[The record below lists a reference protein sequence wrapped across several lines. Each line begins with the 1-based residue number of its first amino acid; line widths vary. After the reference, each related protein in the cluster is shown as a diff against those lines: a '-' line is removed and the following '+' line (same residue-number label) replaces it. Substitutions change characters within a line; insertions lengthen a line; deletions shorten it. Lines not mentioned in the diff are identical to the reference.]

1 MARVL
6 YRLGDLCFRNPWRVV
21 AAWSLIAVVVAT
33 VGITLGA
40 KVSDKFEIPGTES
53 DRALQVLVDSFG
65 KGAPTTPGEAAAR
78 LVVRAPAGQGLPLE
92 RIDAELAG
100 LTGVPGIESVTP
112 ASPAVAERGDV
123 TFADISFSRP
133 VDPAAKAAV
142 DKAHTTFQAMG
153 LRPLLTGGPYYSE
166 ASFVGPAE
174 AIGVAIAMGV
184 LLVTFASLLAAGLP
198 ILIGLIGVAVGTG
211 GVVAVSTLFDA
222 SSATLALSLML
233 GLAVGIDYTLFIV
246 SRHRQQLAEG
256 MAVRE
261 SVARSIGTA
270 GSAVVFAGATV
281 LIALC
286 GLSIAGIPFLTGMGL
301 AAAAC
306 VSVVVAL
313 AVTLLP
319 ALLGFSGA
327 RLIPR
332 GRGLRAIEGARRPNR
347 WGRIVTERPI
357 TTLVAGIAALAVLAL
372 PVADLRLGLPN
383 AGQDPAGTVSRTS
396 HDLLAHA
403 YTPGL
408 NGPLIAVVDGEP
420 GRIHAQT
427 EAAVLRITAMPGVA
441 MVLPPEVDDAGDTAQ
456 FVVVPATAPSSERTA
471 ELVRAIR
478 DSAGDLRTE
487 QGAALHLTGET
498 VIGIDVA
505 DKLSDALVPFL
516 IVVVGLALVLL
527 MVAFRSVLVPLTAAL
542 GFLLSLAVA
551 LGATTAVYQWGWLGS
566 LLNVHHPA
574 PILAFL
580 PILLIGVLFGLAM
593 DYQVFL
599 MSRMREAYVSG
610 KNTALEAV
618 RIGYADSARVI
629 TAAAVIMIAVFAGF
643 LFSHNTMI
651 GPIGFAMGIGVLFDA
666 LVVRMTLIPAVMA
679 LLGRHAWWLPASL
692 ERWMPH
698 VDIEGETL
706 PEPAAPNPERKEAAV
721 QQSGLHRATV
731 GESETEVCSVHRH
744 QVHSWAPWRSGQ
756 TPPQAE
762 WHYAGGR
769 EVRVSEQSIPEAKC
783 AGEQQHPT
791 S

>member
-1 MARVL
+1 MARAL
-6 YRLGDLCFRNPWRVV
+6 YRLGDLCFRNRWWVI
-21 AAWSLIAVVVAT
+21 AAWSLVTVVIGT
-33 VGITLGA
+33 VGLTLGA

-53 DRALQVLVDSFG
+53 DRAQQVLTDSFG

-92 RIDAELAG
+92 RIDAELST
-100 LTGVPGIESVTP
+100 LNGVRGIESVSP
-112 ASPAVAERGDV
+112 ASLTVAERGDV
-123 TFADISFSRP
+123 TFTDISFARP

-142 DKAHTTFQAMG
+142 DKVHTTFQAMG

-174 AIGVAIAMGV
+174 AVGVAIAMGV
-184 LLVTFASLLAAGLP
+184 LLVTFGSLLAAGLP
-198 ILIGLIGVAVGTG
+198 ILVGLVGVAVGTG
-211 GVVAVSTLFDA
+211 GVVAFSTLFDA

-246 SRHRQQLAEG
+246 SRHRQQLADG

-261 SVARSIGTA
+261 SAARSIGTA

-306 VSVVVAL
+306 VSVVVTL
-313 AVTLLP
+313 AITLLP
-319 ALLGFSGA
+319 ALLGFAGE

-347 WGRIVTERPI
+347 WGRIVTAHPI
-357 TTLVAGIAALAVLAL
+357 ATLVTGIAALVVLAL

-383 AGQDPAGTVSRTS
+383 AGQDPTGTVSRTS
-396 HDLLAHA
+396 YDVLATA

-408 NGPLIAVVDGEP
+408 NGPFVAVVEGKN
-420 GRIHAQT
+420 GRIHAQA
-427 EAAVLRITAMPGVA
+427 EAAVQRITALPGVA
-441 MVLPPEVDDAGDTAQ
+441 MVLPPEINHTGDTAQ
-456 FVVVPATAPSSERTA
+456 FVVVPTTAPASEHTA
-471 ELVRAIR
+471 DLVRAIR
-478 DSAGDLRTE
+478 EAAGTLHAE

-505 DKLSDALVPFL
+505 RKLSDALAPFL
-516 IVVVGLALVLL
+516 LVVVGLALALL
-527 MVAFRSVLVPLTAAL
+527 MLAFRSVLVPLTAAL

-551 LGATTAVYQWGWLGS
+551 LGATTAVYQWGWFGS
-566 LLNVHHPA
+566 MLNVHHPA

-599 MSRMREAYVSG
+599 MSRMRETYVGG
-610 KNTALEAV
+610 KSTALEAV
-618 RIGYADSARVI
+618 RIGYAGSARVI

-679 LLGRHAWWLPASL
+679 LLGRHAWWLPAPL
-692 ERWMPH
+692 ERLMPH

-706 PEPAAPNPERKEAAV
+706 PAPAAEPGRSEDARRQPGRHRGAI
-721 QQSGLHRATV
+721 GL
-731 GESETEVCSVHRH
+731 SETEVCNVHQS
-744 QVHSWAPWRSGQ
+744 QVHPWAPRCIGH
-756 TPPQAE
+756 TPPQAK

-769 EVRVSEQSIPEAKC
+769 EPRVFQEPTSDTELR
-783 AGEQQHPT
+783 GEQQRPT

>member
-1 MARVL
+1 MARLL
-6 YRLGDLCFRNPWRVV
+6 YRLGELCFRHPWRVV
-21 AAWSLIAVVVAT
+21 AAWSLVAVVVAT

-40 KVSDKFEIPGTES
+40 ALSDKFEIPGTES
-53 DRALQVLVDSFG
+53 ARAQQVLVDRFG

-78 LVVRAPAGQGLPLE
+78 LVVRAPEGHGLPLE

-100 LTGVPGIESVTP
+100 LYGVRGIESVTP
-112 ASPAVAERGDV
+112 AAPAVAQHGDV
-123 TFADISFSRP
+123 TFSDINFARP
-133 VDPAAKAAV
+133 VNPAAKAAV
-142 DKAHTTFQAMG
+142 DKVHKTFEAMG
-153 LRPLLTGGPYYSE
+153 LRPLLTGGPYYAE
-166 ASFVGPAE
+166 AEFVGPTE
-174 AIGVAIAMGV
+174 AVGVAIAMGV

-198 ILIGLIGVAVGTG
+198 ILIGVIGVAIGTG

-222 SSATLALSLML
+222 SSATLALCLML

-256 MAVRE
+256 MDVRE
-261 SVARSIGTA
+261 SAARSIGTA

-301 AAAAC
+301 ASAAC

-332 GRGLRAIEGARRPNR
+332 RRGLHAIKGAHRPNR
-347 WGRIVTERPI
+347 WARLVTERPI
-357 TTLVAGIAALAVLAL
+357 TTLVTGIAALVVLAL

-383 AGQDPAGTVSRTS
+383 AGQESVGTTPRTS
-396 HDLLAHA
+396 YDVLAKA

-408 NGPLIAVVDGEP
+408 TGPLVAVVEGEP
-420 GRIHAQT
+420 GRIQAQV
-427 EAAVLRITAMPGVA
+427 EAAAQRITALPGVT
-441 MVLPPEVDDAGDTAQ
+441 MVLPPEINGAGDTAQ
-456 FVVVPATAPSSERTA
+456 FVVVPATAPSSEQTA
-471 ELVRAIR
+471 DLVRAIR
-478 DSAGDLRTE
+478 HS
-487 QGAALHLTGET
+487 GAALHTELGAVLHLTGET
-498 VIGIDVA
+498 VVGIDVA
-505 DKLSDALVPFL
+505 DKLSGSLIPFL
-516 IVVVGLALVLL
+516 VVVVGLALVLL

-551 LGATTAVYQWGWLGS
+551 LGVTTAVYQWGWLGS
-566 LLNVHHPA
+566 LLNVHRPA

-599 MSRMREAYVSG
+599 MSRMREAHISG
-610 KNTALEAV
+610 KNMALDAV
-618 RIGYADSARVI
+618 RIGYVGSARVI

-651 GPIGFAMGIGVLFDA
+651 APIGFAMGVGVLFDA
-666 LVVRMTLIPAVMA
+666 LVVRMTLVPAVMA
-679 LLGRHAWWLPASL
+679 LLGRHAWWLPAPL

-706 PEPAAPNPERKEAAV
+706 PEPASARGEA
-721 QQSGLHRATV
+721 QGLHPANDPLSGSAGTDTRRRANV
-731 GESETEVCSVHRH
+731 
-744 QVHSWAPWRSGQ
+744 
-756 TPPQAE
+756 
-762 WHYAGGR
+762 
-769 EVRVSEQSIPEAKC
+769 
-783 AGEQQHPT
+783 
-791 S
+791 